1 MAGRTRFEE
10 VPRPQQTAPAVEVP
24 RPDVPAGAPLSP
36 QALLALQRTAGNQA
50 ATAVLARQDG
60 ENDAGPKKSGW
71 GLGSWLYGWVT
82 WMTGSA
88 SATQTPTPVATAA
101 EPVAEETEEAEA
113 ETVTTPQPTTE
124 VAQEAPTE
132 TTAPP
137 PIEAPVVAAEARKT
151 TEPLSKY
158 ERVDLQT
165 ASRKLSARV
174 SAMTDAKLKAR
185 VGKVCE
191 QIDSLLDADT
201 ITDDQVKKVQHEI
214 SGAFAAIEKARTAAK
229 AAQGGTAT
237 ATAAATATASLPV
250 QVLFGTAIGGDKG
263 GWGDYGDVVAQVV
276 SEMRAGRVTLGSDF
290 KPQLA
295 LSVKG
300 HWQQGD
306 PQNFIKVYLDAAD
319 VGGGT
324 QMRGY
329 FRYKIF
335 SDRLVIKFVAIRKEH
350 GGKDTTVLGD
360 HTELVSDTGT

>member
-1 MAGRTRFEE
+1 LEE
-10 VPRPQQTAPAVEVP
+10 VPRPREAAPTA
-24 RPDVPAGAPLSP
+24 DVPQPHAPTGAPLSP
-36 QALLALQRTAGNQA
+36 QALLALQRTAGNHA
-50 ATAVLARQDG
+50 ATAVLARQNG
-60 ENDAGPKKSGW
+60 ESDEATKKSGG

-88 SATQTPTPVATAA
+88 PATQAATPVATAA
-101 EPVAEETEEAEA
+101 EPVPEDTEEAEPA
-113 ETVTTPQPTTE
+113 TVTATTPQPATDAT
-124 VAQEAPTE
+124 PE

-137 PIEAPVVAAEARKT
+137 PIEVPVVSAKA
-151 TEPLSKY
+151 TEPLSTY
-158 ERVDLQT
+158 ERADLRT

-174 SAMTDAKLKAR
+174 AALTDAKLKVR
-185 VGKVCE
+185 VNKVCE
-191 QIDSLLDADT
+191 QIDSLLDADS
-201 ITDDQVKKVQHEI
+201 ITDDRVKKVQHEI
-214 SGAFAAIEKARTAAK
+214 SGAFAAIEKARSAAD
-229 AAQGGTAT
+229 AARGGTASPS
-237 ATAAATATASLPV
+237 AAATTTASLPV
-250 QVLFGTAIGGDKG
+250 QVLFGAAIGDDKG
-263 GWGDYGDVVAQVV
+263 GWGEYGDVVAQVV

-300 HWQQGD
+300 HWQAGD

-335 SDRLVIKFVAIRKEH
+335 SDRLVIKLVAIRKEH

-360 HTELVSDTGT
+360 HTELVSGTGT